1 MRLFRTSARAGSSLE
16 RFLRGMALLTVIAGV
31 LWAFEARFS
40 HLAKR
45 LESQQAISDATGGL
59 SEEDRLFL
67 RQAAEDLRTRFG
79 LELRVRVAAGGL
91 TVPELDEKTVFFG
104 LSPADKTAR
113 VVLPPLAARAL
124 GPDFV
129 KIVENDMLAAALSA
143 GQWPKGLCAAVVFLE
158 RQLSEPRTGE
168 N

>member
-1 MRLFRTSARAGSSLE
+1 MSFFRMSSRAGSPLE
-16 RFLRGMALLTVIAGV
+16 RFLRGMALLAVIAGV

-40 HLAKR
+40 HLAER
-45 LESQQAISDATGGL
+45 LESQQAISDETGGL
-59 SEEDRLFL
+59 SDGDRRFL
-67 RQAAEDLRTRFG
+67 RQAAEDLRMRFG
-79 LELRVRVAAGGL
+79 LELRVRVAAGEL

-104 LSPADKTAR
+104 LSPADKAAR
-113 VVLPPLAARAL
+113 VILPPLAARAL

-168 N
+168 K